1 MPQLTR
7 NPRVRVGAVVAALSL
22 ALTAGA
28 GVSTANAS
36 QSVVGTSACGKKYA
50 AGYWWTFPTTNI
62 KLRSGPG
69 TNYAALGVVHEGDG
83 LEVKCKA
90 KKAGWMRVV
99 GLNGPQEGRTGWV
112 ASKYLH

>member
-1 MPQLTR
+1 MRARRAIT
-7 NPRVRVGAVVAALSL
+7 ALSL
-22 ALTAGA
+22 TAALAGSTLVAVSGTAQA
-28 GVSTANAS
+28 AAN
-36 QSVVGTSACGKKYA
+36 VVGTSACGKKYA